1 MFNAAIN
8 IKNQQDDKV
17 DKDLSYGLSIILLVI
32 CFVKIMIVPIVIIYF
47 HKRGELYGEKR
58 QQRCGVAFGDLSHE
72 IRAYWAV
79 LFPLFSN
86 LRLVLLVYVT
96 LYMEDFLML

>member
-8 IKNQQDDKV
+8 IKNEKDGKV

-47 HKRGELYGEKR
+47 HKRGELDMNKR
-58 QQRCGVAFGDLSHE
+58 QQRCGVAYGHLSHD
-72 IRAYWAV
+72 IRAYWAL
-79 LFPLFSN
+79 LFPLFQN